1 LFGYAP
7 IDYFGILYNRKEGE
21 NMMFE
26 TIRPSD
32 IEKYIGQNNI
42 IIIDL
47 RDTMEYQDGHIP
59 TAINIPYEEFEY
71 KKNLISKNYLII
83 LYCHRGSISLAVAR
97 DLSKEGFQVK
107 NIYGGI
113 NAYRG
118 RIEK

>member
-1 LFGYAP
+1 
-7 IDYFGILYNRKEGE
+7 
-21 NMMFE
+21 MMFE

-32 IEKYIGQNNI
+32 IEKYIGQNDT

-47 RDTMEYQDGHIP
+47 RDDIEYKRGHIP
-59 TAINIPYEEFEY
+59 SAINIPYEEFEY
-71 KKNLISKNYLII
+71 RKSQLSKNYLII
-83 LYCHRGSISLAVAR
+83 LCCHRGSLSIALSR

-118 RIEK
+118 KLEK